1 MRAIC
6 ITALLLLAAC
16 DGKPAISA
24 GPTLP
29 PLHLVARFPE
39 LKTMA
44 DKVPVAP
51 AAAVQQELQ
60 QLFDALDADARLA
73 ARAERDLREHA
84 DAPWFLARHLA
95 DPGERQRIRAA
106 WLLGQI
112 GQPVSMLPL
121 LLRCKSE
128 VRPDVRLWLA
138 DALWRLGNDSMLL
151 DLVQSMDRAELANDA
166 GRMAIERLRAA
177 GVDPGEAPTYAWL
190 QDELR
195 KLHWHWRAAGT
206 ALRQPPLPPLDM
218 AAFTPRIA
226 ALLHA
231 VADFNLRLTDE
242 ARFILGSAGVLGVP
256 MVRLALS
263 AEERY
268 LRDLGLQ
275 IVILLGPVAG
285 ELQDAVLPLLGDPLM
300 AAYAV
305 RALGEMRSQAALP
318 YVRPLLDDQ
327 DLELRCAA
335 AGALG
340 LLGDKA
346 DIPRLTAL
354 KDDEQQPLDL
364 RVQAAFSLAVFETD
378 RPARDFLLRLKQ
390 GGGFHEPTLNRMLER
405 LQQFDQLGATPK

>member
-6 ITALLLLAAC
+6 IPALLLLAAC
-16 DGKPAISA
+16 SGQPAVPA
-24 GPTLP
+24 GPALP
-29 PLHLVARFPE
+29 ALHLVKRFPE

-44 DKVPVAP
+44 EKVPAAP

-60 QLFDALDADARLA
+60 QLWEALDADARLA
-73 ARAERDLREHA
+73 ARAERDLREHQ
-84 DAPWFLARHLA
+84 DAPWFLAQHLA
-95 DPGERQRIRAA
+95 DPSEGHRIRAA
-106 WLLGQI
+106 WLLGLI

-121 LLRCKSE
+121 LLRCKDE
-128 VRPDVRLWLA
+128 VRPDVRMWLA

-166 GRMAIERLRAA
+166 GRMAIELLKAA
-177 GVDPGEAPTYAWL
+177 GVDPGDAPTYASL
-190 QDELR
+190 QDGLR
-195 KLHWHWRAAGT
+195 QLHQHWRAAGT
-206 ALRQPPLPPLDM
+206 AQRQPPLPPFDLS
-218 AAFTPRIA
+218 AFTPRIA

-231 VADFNLRLTDE
+231 VAEFNLRLTDE
-242 ARFILGSAGVLGVP
+242 ARFILGSAGRLGLP
-256 MVRLALS
+256 MVRLSLS

-305 RALGEMRSQAALP
+305 RALGEMRGKGALP
-318 YVRPLLDDQ
+318 YVRPLLDSN

-340 LLGDKA
+340 LLGDRA
-346 DIPRLTAL
+346 DMPRLTAL
-354 KDDEQQPLDL
+354 QNDDKQPLDL
-364 RVQAAFSLAVFETD
+364 RVQAAFSLAVFETE
-378 RPARDFLLRLKQ
+378 RPARAFLLRLKQ
-390 GGGFHEPTLNRMLER
+390 DGKFHEPTLNRLLER
-405 LQQFDQLGATPK
+405 LQQLDQQNSQPR